1 MKTIPSPKSMGEDV
15 TEVDK
20 EIFKVEVFKYV
31 KIRNRLRNNIEKIY
45 TLILGQFTELTC
57 MQIECCQEW
66 EATDDDHDEIKL
78 LKIIKSLAHHV
89 TDQKY
94 YPLSLY

>member
-1 MKTIPSPKSMGEDV
+1 MGEDV

-31 KIRNRLRNNIEKIY
+31 KIGNRLRNNIEKIY

-57 MQIECCQEW
+57 MQIEGLP
-66 EATDDDHDEIKL
+66 K
-78 LKIIKSLAHHV
+78 
-89 TDQKY
+89 
-94 YPLSLY
+94 